1 MSSVGTAP
9 RAAVPTSNARAEA
22 SRRNGAKSRG
32 PSTPEGKARSAQN
45 ALKHGLSA
53 QKHLV
58 LPDEDA
64 GEFRA
69 LAAALIEELAPA
81 GALQSV
87 LAQRVAIAAWRLARA
102 DRIETELLVQRGDRD
117 LGIALT
123 RDGHGA
129 RAFPTLLRY
138 RGTAMA
144 EFIRCLRA
152 LKALQAEKAALIRLP
167 AGRQAKSEPTAPTSP
182 AQTSAQP
189 TPNQPAPRRNPSGP
203 ALTAR
208 PNEPKPQPHATQPDA
223 IGNRPSPRLA
233 AIQTNPTPLGVSAGP
248 NEARRIGPS
257 TASRPEQ
264 RHQDDAAGAVGEL
277 KG

>member
-45 ALKHGLSA
+45 ALKHGLRA

-144 EFIRCLRA
+144 EFIA
-152 LKALQAEKAALIRLP
+152 LP
-167 AGRQAKSEPTAPTSP
+167 ARAQGAPGREGGSDQVAGRAAGQVGTDRPDIAG
-182 AQTSAQP
+182 ADL
-189 TPNQPAPRRNPSGP
+189 GP
-203 ALTAR
+203 AYAKPTRAAPQPER
-208 PNEPKPQPHATQPDA
+208 TRAYSASKRTQAAAACDSTRRDRKPPEPSACRDPNEPDATRSERRTKR
-223 IGNRPSPRLA
+223 GA
-233 AIQTNPTPLGVSAGP
+233 ANWAVHSV
-248 NEARRIGPS
+248 
-257 TASRPEQ
+257 
-264 RHQDDAAGAVGEL
+264 AAGAASSG
-277 KG
+277 